1 MINYQQLVPNEWKI
15 TFNGTDISQY
25 FYLKETPSGRGVVG
39 REVKIDTIG
48 NRAGGFLRGTRLP
61 VRVITLEV
69 LFAFSSEKELKKKQ
83 EELNYILHTDDEKTL
98 VFFDEPD
105 RTYNAI
111 FESLTEGET
120 KGGLQHATLTFL
132 CSDPKKYGEATIY
145 EFESGLRTFTNP
157 SLAPIEPRIECI
169 FTATS
174 NSYEV
179 SLLNPDD
186 SVKKTIKIVYNFIAG
201 DTFVIDIA
209 KRKVMNNGKSIM
221 TGLQIQSEFFS
232 FPAQKPVKL
241 KFSHKSSIKFNEA
254 YL

>member
-1 MINYQQLVPNEWKI
+1 MINYQKLVPNEWKI
-15 TFNGTDISQY
+15 TFNGIDISQY

-48 NRAGGFLRGTRLP
+48 NRSGGFLRGTRLP
-61 VRVITLEV
+61 VRIITVEV
-69 LFAFSSEKELKKKQ
+69 LFAFSTEKELKKKQ
-83 EELNYILHTDDEKTL
+83 EELNYILHTDEEKSL
-98 VFFDEPD
+98 IFFDEPD

-132 CSDPKKYGEATIY
+132 CSDPKKYGLAAIY

-157 SLAPIEPRIECI
+157 SLATIEPKIECV
-169 FTATS
+169 FTAAAT
-174 NSYEV
+174 SYEV
-179 SLLNPDD
+179 SLLNSDN
-186 SVKKTIKIVYNFIAG
+186 SVKKTIKIVYNFIVG
-201 DTFVIDIA
+201 DTLVIDIA
-209 KRKVMNNGKSIM
+209 KRKIMNNGKAIM
-221 TGLQIQSEFFS
+221 NGLQIQSEFFD

-241 KFSHKSSIKFNEA
+241 RFSHKSSIKFNEA

>member
-1 MINYQQLVPNEWKI
+1 MINYQELVPNEWKI
-15 TFNGTDISQY
+15 NFNGTDISQY

-48 NRAGGFLRGTRLP
+48 NRPGGFLRGTRLP

-69 LFAFSSEKELKKKQ
+69 LFAFSSESELKKKQ
-83 EELNYILHTDDEKTL
+83 EELNYILHTDDEKPL

-132 CSDPKKYGEATIY
+132 CSDPKKYGAEAAY
-145 EFESGLRTFTNP
+145 ELGKGVQTFTNP
-157 SLAPIEPRIECI
+157 SLAPIEPQIECI
-169 FTATS
+169 FTAAAT
-174 NSYEV
+174 SYEV
-179 SLLNPDD
+179 ALLHSDE
-186 SVKKTIKIVYNFIAG
+186 SVNKVIKVVHNFIEG
-201 DTFVIDIA
+201 DTLIIDIA
-209 KRKVMNNGKSIM
+209 KRKVLNNGKAIM
-221 TGLQIQSEFFS
+221 NGLQIKSEFFD

-241 KFSHKSSIKFNEA
+241 KFSHKSSIKFKEA